1 MARHVS
7 IVWIHVWFIHLSMGG
22 RPPLAVC
29 LALSRNLSLLTQ
41 ISHAWPLWHGSPSV
55 LRKIQRDLAVDD
67 AKVTVN
73 SRSASHLWAFFSLNE
88 GNSTAMRG
96 REFSDHGCLKLNQ
109 TSSTELGECCRQ
121 EIGGGKQDR
130 KGTLIRG
137 SDVENSNV
145 NQRLETVWLS
155 FSL

>member
-1 MARHVS
+1 MCIERCTDKEDTGHAWVKGKREGRAHLFVRFYGQTRLHCMDTCM
-7 IVWIHVWFIHLSMGG
+7 IYLSMGG

-73 SRSASHLWAFFSLNE
+73 SRSASHL
-88 GNSTAMRG
+88 
-96 REFSDHGCLKLNQ
+96 
-109 TSSTELGECCRQ
+109 
-121 EIGGGKQDR
+121 
-130 KGTLIRG
+130 
-137 SDVENSNV
+137 
-145 NQRLETVWLS
+145 
-155 FSL
+155 